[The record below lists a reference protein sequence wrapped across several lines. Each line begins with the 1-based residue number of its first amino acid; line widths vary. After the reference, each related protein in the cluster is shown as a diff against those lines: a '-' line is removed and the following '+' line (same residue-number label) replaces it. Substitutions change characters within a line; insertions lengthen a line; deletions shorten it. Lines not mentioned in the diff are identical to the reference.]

1 MLSVRGKSLNLLLT
15 YLFYMELARSLD
27 QSKTKTDISKKQE
40 IGHIL
45 ERYGYTEILSENVR
59 KRRTLIKK
67 AIRKDSFNS
76 VYYKLEALE
85 KEIGKEYKK
94 ERLRGDMNW
103 LKSTSQRYNQTIF
116 SNQ

>member
-1 MLSVRGKSLNLLLT
+1 MK
-15 YLFYMELARSLD
+15 LARSLD
-27 QSKTKTDISKKQE
+27 QTKKQNISKKQE

-45 ERYGYTEILSENVR
+45 EKYGYTEILSENVR

-76 VYYKLEALE
+76 VYYKLEDL
-85 KEIGKEYKK
+85 KNQIDKEYKK

-103 LKSTSQRYNQTIF
+103 LKSTSERYNQTIF
-116 SNQ
+116 